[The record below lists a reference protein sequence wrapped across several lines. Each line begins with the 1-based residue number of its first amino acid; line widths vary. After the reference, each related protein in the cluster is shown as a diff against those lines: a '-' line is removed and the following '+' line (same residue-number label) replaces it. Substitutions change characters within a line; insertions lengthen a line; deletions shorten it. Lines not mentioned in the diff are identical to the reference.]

1 MLDEMKVLVVYDS
14 LHGNTEKIANSIGEA
29 IGAQVLRVGEVQPD
43 DLKEFDLVIIGS
55 PTHGGWYTPE
65 IQALL
70 KALPALEGVKV
81 AVFDT
86 RTKKSIFGFAGSR
99 IARSIEKNGGKIL
112 APAEGFIVLGTK
124 GPLMEGEVERAASWA
139 KGITSR

>member
-1 MLDEMKVLVVYDS
+1 MKALVVYDS
-14 LHGNTEKIANSIGEA
+14 LHGNTKKIANAIGEA
-29 IGAQVLRVGEVQPD
+29 ISAQVLRIGEAQPA

-55 PTHGGWYTPE
+55 PTHGGWYTQE
-65 IQALL
+65 IQSFI
-70 KALPALEGVKV
+70 KTSPALEGIKW

-86 RTKKSIFGFAGSR
+86 RTKKSIFGFAGPR
-99 IARSIEKNGGKIL
+99 IVRSIEKNGGKIL

-124 GPLMEGEVERAASWA
+124 GPLMEGEVERAVSWA